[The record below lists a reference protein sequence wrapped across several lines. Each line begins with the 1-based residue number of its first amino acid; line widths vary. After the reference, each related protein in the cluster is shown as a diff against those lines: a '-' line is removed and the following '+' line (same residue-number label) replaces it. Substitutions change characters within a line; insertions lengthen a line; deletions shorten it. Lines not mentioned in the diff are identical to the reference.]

1 MSKNTKV
8 INIYAGAGAGKTT
21 LALELS
27 AELKKRYKGSVEYI
41 PEYVKN
47 LIK

>member
-21 LALELS
+21 LGLELS
-27 AELKKRYKGSVEYI
+27 AELKKKI
-41 PEYVKN
+41 
-47 LIK
+47 